1 MRFFLY
7 ALLATSLVGCVTAPP
22 NTVETVDIKDIR
34 PRYIEAEQFMRIGE
48 YLSGKEV
55 TGDRLILR
63 SDPASR
69 TGCYFVLA
77 LDEKVRRLPKGTTIR
92 GEVYTARSPEVQVL
106 EMTLPS
112 ERPKTKEVFFGLT
125 GEDWPEGSPVPG
137 AWRFTILTPNGGTM
151 AQKQSYL
158 WEL

>member
-1 MRFFLY
+1 MRLFLY
-7 ALLATSLVGCVTAPP
+7 ALLAASLVGCATAPR

-63 SDPASR
+63 SDPGSR

-77 LDEKVRRLPKGTTIR
+77 LDEKARRLPKGTTVR

-106 EMTLPS
+106 EMKLP
-112 ERPKTKEVFFGLT
+112 R
-125 GEDWPEGSPVPG
+125 
-137 AWRFTILTPNGGTM
+137 
-151 AQKQSYL
+151 
-158 WEL
+158 